1 MSEAY
6 YVMSGEGSVTLNGE
20 TVAIKKGDAIPVDL
34 GQAKSFKAGAA
45 PLELMIIGV
54 AKDMAAKN
62 AFAAN
67 GANENAEP
75 LLAVLNKGH

>member
-1 MSEAY
+1 M
-6 YVMSGEGSVTLNGE
+6 
-20 TVAIKKGDAIPVDL
+20 DL

-54 AKDMAAKN
+54 ARDMAVKN

-67 GANENAEP
+67 AANENAENP
-75 LLAVLNKGH
+75 CWRC